1 MTASWMHWLRSVALR
16 RWVLACFMLAVGAA
30 TASPLVH
37 PQNMQLLC
45 TANGVVKLVAVAGAS
60 SVVSDGT
67 SGGTSD
73 QSLGSVADAH
83 KLDCALC
90 LPGMATPA
98 ALPHLPI
105 SNDALAQALRPLV
118 QARLASLT
126 APPLPARGPPIGFI
140 PILKQ

>member
-1 MTASWMHWLRSVALR
+1 M
-16 RWVLACFMLAVGAA
+16 ACFMLAVGVA

-45 TANGVVKLVAVAGAS
+45 TANGVVKLIAVAGAS
-60 SVVSDGT
+60 GVVSDGT
-67 SGGTSD
+67 LGGTSD
-73 QSLGSVADAH
+73 QSLGSLADAH

-98 ALPHLPI
+98 ALPHLPT

-118 QARLASLT
+118 QAHLASLT
-126 APPLPARGPPIGFI
+126 APPLPARGPPSAFMAL
-140 PILKQ
+140 PKP